1 MHFHFRRAGEE
12 DAPAVRSLSRAAY
25 AKWVPVI
32 GREPL
37 PMKANYEAAV
47 REHLID
53 LLEVDGMLAA
63 LVEMIPESEWL
74 LIENLAVAPT
84 FQRRGCARILLE
96 RAQETALALR
106 LKGLRLFTNKLF
118 ESNVDL
124 YLRYAFA
131 IDREEPFM
139 GGITVYMSKSLTA

>member
-1 MHFHFRRAGEE
+1 MH
-12 DAPAVRSLSRAAY
+12 SLSRAAY

-47 REHLID
+47 REHLVD

-74 LIENLAVAPT
+74 LVENLAVAPT

-124 YLRYAFA
+124 YLRYGFA

>member
-12 DAPAVRSLSRAAY
+12 DAAAVRSLSRAAY

-47 REHLID
+47 REHLVD

-74 LIENLAVAPT
+74 LVENLAVAPT
-84 FQRRGCARILLE
+84 FQRRGCATYPLGASTGNGTGPATQRTPTLHE
-96 RAQETALALR
+96 Q
-106 LKGLRLFTNKLF
+106 
-118 ESNVDL
+118 V
-124 YLRYAFA
+124 
-131 IDREEPFM
+131 
-139 GGITVYMSKSLTA
+139 V

>member
-12 DAPAVRSLSRAAY
+12 DAAAVRSLSRAAY

-124 YLRYAFA
+124 YLRYGFA